1 MATRTSYLNLIKPD
15 YTDAADIA
23 DINANMDTLDNTIQ
37 GLDETGSKSLAAHN
51 NATDAHSA
59 MQATVDDTLVPTA
72 DLNTIHNL
80 LSNLGNRIKA
90 ATGASGWKGDP
101 ATTLASLATLVS
113 NLSSGSDVTWSSKK
127 FTNTKLGI
135 SGVIDTN
142 GYVSFGPNFGGLI
155 IQWGFYWTGSWTVGV
170 NHFYASLPISYSS
183 ANYNV
188 VAVVGGDRPDS
199 GITNFAFNP
208 SGLSNIEITFST
220 ASSST
225 NYPFYYISI
234 GK

>member
-15 YTDAADIA
+15 YTDTADIA

-37 GLDETGSKSLAAHN
+37 GLDETGSKSLTAHN

-72 DLNTIHNL
+72 DLNTIRNL

-113 NLSSGSDVTWSSKK
+113 NLSSGSDVTWSGTK

-155 IQWGFYWTGSWTVGV
+155 IQWVTALASDKLVGHAFTLPLSCSVYAYSICHIGSSPGAVGIE
-170 NHFYASLPISYSS
+170 NGKAYD
-183 ANYNV
+183 
-188 VAVVGGDRPDS
+188 VGWNNTPVK
-199 GITNFAFNP
+199 IIA
-208 SGLSNIEITFST
+208 
-220 ASSST
+220 
-225 NYPFYYISI
+225 I
-234 GK
+234 GSM

>member
-23 DINANMDTLDNTIQ
+23 DINANMDTLDTTIQ
-37 GLDETGSKSLAAHN
+37 GLDETGSKSLTAHN
-51 NATDAHSA
+51 SATDAHSA

-72 DLNTIHNL
+72 DLNNIRNL

-101 ATTLASLATLVS
+101 ATTLASLATLAS
-113 NLSSGSDVTWSSKK
+113 NLASGSDVTWDGKK

-135 SGVIDTN
+135 SGLMDAK

-155 IQWGFYWTGSWTVGV
+155 IQWGITGTDSDNGSITFPIATKAKSLFTSDLNSGDITSMDYPYVVTILTKSLTNSSVSYLVSQKGIGSFYWFGI
-170 NHFYASLPISYSS
+170 F
-183 ANYNV
+183 AN
-188 VAVVGGDRPDS
+188 
-199 GITNFAFNP
+199 
-208 SGLSNIEITFST
+208 
-220 ASSST
+220 
-225 NYPFYYISI
+225 
-234 GK
+234 

>member
-37 GLDETGSKSLAAHN
+37 GLDETGSKSLTAHN

-72 DLNTIHNL
+72 DLNTIRNL

-90 ATGASGWKGDP
+90 ATGASGWKGNP

-113 NLSSGSDVTWSSKK
+113 NLSSGSDVTWSGAK

-135 SGVIDTN
+135 SGVIGTN
-142 GYVSFGPNFGGLI
+142 GYVAFGPNFGGLI
-155 IQWGFYWTGSWTVGV
+155 IQWGTFQ
-170 NHFYASLPISYSS
+170 
-183 ANYNV
+183 
-188 VAVVGGDRPDS
+188 
-199 GITNFAFNP
+199 ITNGSGSFTLPLSSTMLNGYIQHYGVSAQYN
-208 SGLSNIEITFST
+208 GLSGTSVV
-220 ASSST
+220 SSLNTDEMLS
-225 NYPFYYISI
+225 FLAI

>member
-23 DINANMDTLDNTIQ
+23 DINANMDTLDTTIQ
-37 GLDETGSKSLAAHN
+37 GLDETGSKSLTAHN
-51 NATDAHSA
+51 NATDAHRA

-72 DLNTIHNL
+72 DLNTIRNL

-90 ATGASGWKGDP
+90 ATGASGWKGNP
-101 ATTLASLATLVS
+101 ATTLAAMATLAS
-113 NLSSGSDVTWSSKK
+113 NLSSGSDVTWSGTK

-155 IQWGFYWTGSWTVGV
+155 IQWINAGFEPGETSKEISYPIAFTLILGSGMTSTSKASVSAAQPGSKSVVLSMDKSNTGTVGIKMIV
-170 NHFYASLPISYSS
+170 L
-183 ANYNV
+183 
-188 VAVVGGDRPDS
+188 
-199 GITNFAFNP
+199 
-208 SGLSNIEITFST
+208 
-220 ASSST
+220 
-225 NYPFYYISI
+225 

>member
-37 GLDETGSKSLAAHN
+37 GLDETGSKSLTAHN

-72 DLNTIHNL
+72 DLNTIRNL

-90 ATGASGWKGDP
+90 ATGASGWKGNP

-113 NLSSGSDVTWSSKK
+113 NLSSGSDVTWSGTK

-142 GYVSFGPNFGGLI
+142 GYVAFGPNFGGLI
-155 IQWGFYWTGSWTVGV
+155 IQWVLTGNDPGASDGV
-170 NHFYASLPISYSS
+170 NAILPIVFNNGPVYT
-183 ANYNV
+183 
-188 VAVVGGDRPDS
+188 VAVPTQLIAGLGMYVRSGGDRTLVYAD
-199 GITNFAFNP
+199 
-208 SGLSNIEITFST
+208 ST
-220 ASSST
+220 A
-225 NYPFYYISI
+225 ISYTGAYNILTI
-234 GK
+234 GR

>member
-37 GLDETGSKSLAAHN
+37 GLDETGSKSLTAHN

-72 DLNTIHNL
+72 DLNTIRNL

-113 NLSSGSDVTWSSKK
+113 NLSSGSDVTWSGTK

-135 SGVIDTN
+135 SGVIGTN

-155 IQWGFYWTGSWTVGV
+155 IQWGYVYDVNPGSSV
-170 NHFYASLPISYSS
+170 ALPLS
-183 ANYNV
+183 ATPM
-188 VAVVGGDRPDS
+188 AVVTMDVDTANNPLVLSTGAYAKGSFKLYGRRIS
-199 GITNFAFNP
+199 P
-208 SGLSNIEITFST
+208 SGDNRLWGHWI
-220 ASSST
+220 AVC
-225 NYPFYYISI
+225 
-234 GK
+234 K

>member
-37 GLDETGSKSLAAHN
+37 GLDETGSKSLTAHN

-72 DLNTIHNL
+72 DLNTIRNL

-113 NLSSGSDVTWSSKK
+113 NLSSGSDVTWSGTK

-142 GYVSFGPNFGGLI
+142 GYVAFGPNFGGLI
-155 IQWGFYWTGSWTVGV
+155 IQWGIAPLVTENTAKAF
-170 NHFYASLPISYSS
+170 FPISFKNTEY
-183 ANYNV
+183 V
-188 VAVVGGDRPDS
+188 IVATGHIDDD
-199 GITNFAFNP
+199 
-208 SGLSNIEITFST
+208 ST
-220 ASSST
+220 AYIKGALYNHKET
-225 NYPFYYISI
+225 NTCVLRASEATGPAAEYVVC
-234 GK
+234 GR

>member
-37 GLDETGSKSLAAHN
+37 GLDETGSKSLTAHN

-59 MQATVDDTLVPTA
+59 MQTTISDTLAPTA
-72 DLNTIHNL
+72 DLNTICNL

-90 ATGASGWKGDP
+90 ATGADGWKRDP

-113 NLSSGSDVTWSSKK
+113 NLSSGSDVTWSGTK
-127 FTNTKLGI
+127 FTNAKLGI

-155 IQWGFYWTGSWTVGV
+155 IQWGFYWTGDWTAGV
-170 NHFYASLPISYSS
+170 SHFYAPLPISYSS
-183 ANYNV
+183 SGYNV
-188 VAVVGGDRPDS
+188 VAVVGGTGPNS
-199 GITNFAFNP
+199 EITNFAFNP
-208 SGLSNIEITFST
+208 SGLSKIEITFSAT
-220 ASSST
+220 LSAT
-225 NYPFYYISI
+225 KYPFYYISI

>member
-37 GLDETGSKSLAAHN
+37 GLDETGSKSLTAHN

-72 DLNTIHNL
+72 DLNTIRNL

-90 ATGASGWKGDP
+90 ATGASGWKGNP
-101 ATTLASLATLVS
+101 ATTLAAMATLAS
-113 NLSSGSDVTWSSKK
+113 NLSSGSDVTWSGTK

-142 GYVSFGPNFGGLI
+142 GYVFFGPNFGGLI
-155 IQWGFYWTGSWTVGV
+155 IQWITYSFTQSTIKTNQGGGV
-170 NHFYASLPISYSS
+170 SLPISINKCVAATAVALGTYENYGGTVYGINTGDFLSIYRYSEIE
-183 ANYNV
+183 APGAG
-188 VAVVGGDRPDS
+188 AVK
-199 GITNFAFNP
+199 IIAICF
-208 SGLSNIEITFST
+208 
-220 ASSST
+220 
-225 NYPFYYISI
+225 
-234 GK
+234 

>member
-37 GLDETGSKSLAAHN
+37 GLDETGSKSLTAHN

-59 MQATVDDTLVPTA
+59 MQATISDTLAPTA
-72 DLNTIHNL
+72 DLNTIRNL

-90 ATGASGWKGDP
+90 ATGADGWKRDP

-113 NLSSGSDVTWSSKK
+113 NLSSGSDVTWSGTK
-127 FTNTKLGI
+127 FTNAKLGI

-155 IQWGFYWTGSWTVGV
+155 IQWGKSGESDSSGNATV
-170 NHFYASLPISYSS
+170 NLPISVSS
-183 ANYNV
+183 V
-188 VAVVGGDRPDS
+188 LSVAVVDGGS
-199 GITNFAFNP
+199 NGACWGITTMFPLVLNDKKHDGTIV
-208 SGLSNIEITFST
+208 SHWSC
-220 ASSST
+220 
-225 NYPFYYISI
+225 YYIALCN
-234 GK
+234 